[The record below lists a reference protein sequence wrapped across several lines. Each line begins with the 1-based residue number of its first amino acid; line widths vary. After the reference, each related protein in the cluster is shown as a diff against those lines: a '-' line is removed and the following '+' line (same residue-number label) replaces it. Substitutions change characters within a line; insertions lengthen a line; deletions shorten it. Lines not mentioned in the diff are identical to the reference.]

1 MSCLYNGLFKAAGC
15 RGTEGLTVSSSG
27 PCLSGLRAAGRRDVG
42 RRGQGRE
49 ADGVRGGLTKDHL
62 CVDQSRGGEAACDAG
77 GGGGGGGSHGS
88 ATSTRLAEMASLP
101 RYQALLHL
109 KRYSGAAD
117 IVDDRTPTTRSEGAD
132 WMAQNIY
139 GKEDRRSVASVTG
152 AAKGWSEIGCVLEI
166 TSIYSSSACESLVIP
181 L

>member
-1 MSCLYNGLFKAAGC
+1 MNCLYNGLFKAAGY

-42 RRGQGRE
+42 RRRQGRE
-49 ADGVRGGLTKDHL
+49 ADGVRGGLTWGHL
-62 CVDQSRGGEAACDAG
+62 CVDQSRGGEAACDA
-77 GGGGGGGSHGS
+77 GGGSHGS

-117 IVDDRTPTTRSEGAD
+117 IVDDRTSTTRSEGAD

-139 GKEDRRSVASVTG
+139 GKEDRCSVASVTG
-152 AAKGWSEIGCVLEI
+152 TAKGWNEIACVLEI
-166 TSIYSSSACESLVIP
+166 TSIYSSSTGESLVIP